1 MADNFGSKD
10 RYLEALDFLINV
22 LKEHETNLDKSIDTL
37 ATVTEEMGN
46 IAVLEDKVG
55 RLSVKIDAVQKE
67 VTNLIG
73 SLQNASKGTL
83 PAAIAQQESQ
93 GKAAP
98 AMSLTA
104 PHRGPLIIL
113 NCKEWDDFRNFVSP
127 AQMLTLNFKED
138 EKHFQVATLKG
149 NQIIAYTVT
158 FDEILQIMKKYL
170 SNQLNISEKNIVE
183 GSLEKIR

>member
-1 MADNFGSKD
+1 LADNFGSKD

-37 ATVTEEMGN
+37 STVTEEMGN

-55 RLSVKIDAVQKE
+55 RLSIKIDAVQKE

-73 SLQNASKGTL
+73 SLQNAPKGAL
-83 PAAIAQQESQ
+83 PAAITEQVSQ

-98 AMSLTA
+98 APSLTA
-104 PHRGPLIIL
+104 SHGGPLIIL
-113 NCKEWDDFRNFVSP
+113 NLKEWDDFKNLVSQ
-127 AQMLTLNFKED
+127 AQMLTVNFKED
-138 EKHFQVATLKG
+138 EKILEVATLMG
-149 NQIIAYTVT
+149 NQMIVYTFT
-158 FDEILQIMKKYL
+158 FDKISQIIKKYL
-170 SNQLNISEKNIVE
+170 SNMLNISEKNIIE